1 MESIL
6 WACNLLALVYLCF
19 WAIRQDKT
27 QQAEQ
32 AQQVQ
37 QAQRSQSKPK
47 SPFGSK
53 RRNSTAEKTSEFSP
67 ASIQE

>member
-19 WAIRQDKT
+19 WAIRQDKA
-27 QQAEQ
+27 QQAE
-32 AQQVQ
+32 